1 MPSRLTTVAVA
12 SAIGL
17 SVMSATVVAIP
28 ALAATV
34 KGDDPSEA
42 VSERVG
48 AIRDRLQGLVDDKT
62 LTDAQADKVAET
74 LGEKGGPLDRNG
86 HGPRLHV
93 GGPSLAAAA
102 GVLGMSEDDVR
113 EALRNGTTLK
123 ELAEQ
128 KGKSVDDVVA
138 ALTKAANERIDRAV
152 EAGKLTPEQATEAKR
167 RVADGVTAFVE
178 NGLPPRPEFGK
189 GFGRGPWD
197 HHRDGKDGT
206 TRPAPPSAP
215 TPSTTPSTSPS
226 TTPSTTPSTS
236 TSGTSFL
243 DA

>member
-1 MPSRLTTVAVA
+1 MA
-12 SAIGL
+12 SALGL
-17 SVMSATVVAIP
+17 CTLSATVVAVP

-34 KGDDPSEA
+34 QGDNPSEA
-42 VSERVG
+42 VSDRVG

-74 LGEKGGPLDRNG
+74 LGEKGGPLDRRGG
-86 HGPRLHV
+86 HGPHLFF
-93 GGPSLAAAA
+93 GGPSLAGAAS
-102 GVLGMSEDDVR
+102 VLGMSEDDVR
-113 EALRNGTTLK
+113 EALRSGTTLK

-178 NGLPPRPEFGK
+178 NGRPQRPDFGK

-197 HHRDGKDGT
+197 HHGGEKDAT
-206 TRPAPPSAP
+206 PAPPSP
-215 TPSTTPSTSPS
+215 RSPSPSPSTSA
-226 TTPSTTPSTS
+226 
-236 TSGTSFL
+236 SGTSFL
-243 DA
+243 NT

>member
-17 SVMSATVVAIP
+17 SALSATVVAIP

-34 KGDDPSEA
+34 NGKDPSEA

-113 EALRNGTTLK
+113 EALRNGTTLEK
-123 ELAEQ
+123 LAERQ
-128 KGKSVDDVVA
+128 GKSVDDVVA
-138 ALTKAANERIDRAV
+138 ALTKVANERIDKAV
-152 EAGKLTPEQATEAKR
+152 KDGRLTQEQATTAKQ
-167 RVADGVTAFVE
+167 RVAEGVRSFVE
-178 NGLPPRPEFGK
+178 NGVPKRPEFGK
-189 GFGRGPWD
+189 GFGRGPWGD
-197 HHRDGKDGT
+197 RHGDDGT
-206 TRPAPPSAP
+206 P
-215 TPSTTPSTSPS
+215 TPPASPG
-226 TTPSTTPSTS
+226 PTPSTS
-236 TSGTSFL
+236 TSGATFLNTSGT
-243 DA
+243 